1 MDGRDRGPARPMT
14 YRELLATRVLSVD
27 AYWQELR
34 EPSRRSPRE
43 IPVPL
48 WPGESLQQYER
59 EFCRWLAAQRL
70 SLVSMREDPVTERNY
85 RLQFAETRVARPGNA
100 QQRQPS
106 GPRYRRS
113 LSRSPPPKRRF
124 TGAQPHPIPRDDR
137 RYVYERNPAD
147 SGRLVAP
154 RQATIPRERPQLARG
169 YSEGSRA
176 YDDWQAQ
183 RNVERP
189 RQDTRPSARDR
200 QYGGDAQRWT
210 RPRSKSPEYVTNR
223 AVSPQRGGR
232 PLLQRRS
239 DDQGRSNID
248 ILRKQLLAR
257 RVISV
262 DAFRDEMF
270 KLRNGLIRED
280 SLKRPH
286 ETMPENGDSEG
297 RLLTLESTPPGRRLR
312 QLLELKERTIK
323 TPQGIG
329 VHLKD
334 QQTKMSVKLQSEVA
348 SRVTS
353 AHGQKRNNGLVH
365 TRHQMPRLVALLL
378 NRK

>member
-154 RQATIPRERPQLARG
+154 RQVTIPRERPQLARG

-189 RQDTRPSARDR
+189 RQDTRPSPRDR

-210 RPRSKSPEYVTNR
+210 RSRSKSPE
-223 AVSPQRGGR
+223 
-232 PLLQRRS
+232 
-239 DDQGRSNID
+239 
-248 ILRKQLLAR
+248 

-323 TPQGIG
+323 TPQGVG

-334 QQTKMSVKLQSEVA
+334 QQTKMSVKLQSEMA